1 MANTGRTV
9 SKYNRLY
16 LGNSTIGL
24 DLSCNT
30 MSVGEAGIDFDV
42 DEQAAYCWEV
52 KGGLP
57 DRGNLTLGPVNMSL
71 NAGTAELHDAMVA
84 LEGSQIA
91 ACLAVGIREAPTY
104 GSPAFLWQGSLKS
117 YQSAPAGGMV
127 MATATLSGDNAETNL
142 YYSKPWGVVVHPLGT
157 ETAQNTATAGTIIDN
172 GAPSA
177 NGGYLFYDYT
187 VLDGTLDNTVAIL
200 EESADAATWSTL
212 ILQPDIIAAP
222 AAGIIQLAP
231 GSTVK
236 RYLRWQLAFDAGTTA
251 TFLLAFVRG

>member
-30 MSVGEAGIDFDV
+30 MSVGEAGIDFDI

-57 DRGNLTLGPVNMSL
+57 DWGNLTLGPVNMSL

-117 YQSAPAGGMV
+117 YVSAPAGGMV
-127 MATATLSGDNAETNL
+127 MATATLSGDNAAFPL
-142 YYSKPWGVVVHPLGT
+142 QYSDPWGVVVHPLGT

-172 GAPSA
+172 GAAST
-177 NGGYLFYDYT
+177 NGGYLYYNYT
-187 VLDGTLDNTVAIL
+187 ELDGSLAGAVALL

-212 ILQPDIIAAP
+212 IVQPLIAAP

-236 RYLRWQLAFDAGTTA
+236 QYLRWQLGFTGATTA
-251 TFLLAFVRG
+251 TFFLAFVRG

>member
-16 LGNSTIGL
+16 LGNSTNGL

-30 MSVGEAGIDFDV
+30 MSVGEAGVDFDM
-42 DEQAAYCWEV
+42 DAQAAYCWDV
-52 KGGLP
+52 KGALP
-57 DRGNLTLGPVNMSL
+57 DRGNLTLGPVNMSI

-117 YQSAPAGGMV
+117 YVSAPAGGMV

-142 YYSKPWGVVVHPLGT
+142 YYSKPWGVVVHPLASA
-157 ETAQNTATAGTIIDN
+157 TAGNTATAGTIIDN
-172 GAPSA
+172 GAAST

-187 VLDGTLDNTVAIL
+187 VLDGSLDGAVAIL
-200 EESADAATWSTL
+200 EESADASTWSTL
-212 ILQPDIIAAP
+212 ILQPAITAP

-236 RYLRWQLAFDAGTTA
+236 RYLRWQLGFDAATTA
-251 TFLLAFVRG
+251 TFFTAFVRG

>member
-16 LGNSTIGL
+16 LGNSTTGL

-30 MSVGEAGIDFDV
+30 MSVGEAGIDFDI

-57 DRGNLTLGPVNMSL
+57 DWGNLTLGPVNMSL

-84 LEGSQIA
+84 LEGSQVS

-104 GSPAFLWQGSLKS
+104 GSPAFLFQGSLKS

-142 YYSKPWGVVVHPLGT
+142 MYSKPWGVVVHPLGT

-172 GAPSA
+172 GAA
-177 NGGYLFYDYT
+177 TTNGGYLFYDYT
-187 VLDGTLDNTVAIL
+187 VLDGSLDGAVAIL

-212 ILQPDIIAAP
+212 ILQPAISAP

-236 RYLRWQLAFDAGTTA
+236 RYLRWQLGFDAGTTA
-251 TFLLAFVRG
+251 TFFLAFVRG

>member
-30 MSVGEAGIDFDV
+30 MSVGEAGIDFDI

-57 DRGNLTLGPVNMSL
+57 DWGNLTLGPVNMSL

-84 LEGSQIA
+84 LEGSQVS
-91 ACLAVGIREAPTY
+91 ACLAIGIREAPTY

-127 MATATLSGDNAETNL
+127 MATATLSGDYAASPL
-142 YYSKPWGVVVHPLGT
+142 QYSKPWGVVVHPLGT
-157 ETAQNTATAGTIIDN
+157 ETAAGNSATAGTIIDN
-172 GAPSA
+172 GAA
-177 NGGYLFYDYT
+177 TTGGGYLFYSIT
-187 VLDGTLDNTVAIL
+187 ALDGNIDPVLL
-200 EESADAATWSTL
+200 EDSADAETWTTL
-212 ILQPDIIAAP
+212 VSQSGLSAP

-236 RYLRWQLAFDAGTTA
+236 RYLRWQISFDTATTA
-251 TFLLAFVRG
+251 TFFLAFVRG

>member
-104 GSPAFLWQGSLKS
+104 GSPAFLFQGNLKS

-142 YYSKPWGVVVHPLGT
+142 MYSKPWGVVVHPLGT
-157 ETAQNTATAGTIIDN
+157 ETTPNTATAGTIIDN
-172 GAPSA
+172 GAA
-177 NGGYLFYDYT
+177 TTNGGYLFYDYT
-187 VLDGTLDNTVAIL
+187 VLDGSIDDGLALL

-212 ILQPDIIAAP
+212 ILQPALTAP

-231 GSTVK
+231 GTTVK
-236 RYLRWQLAFDAGTTA
+236 RYLRWQLGFDAATTA
-251 TFLLAFVRG
+251 TFFLAFVRG

>member
-1 MANTGRTV
+1 
-9 SKYNRLY
+9 
-16 LGNSTIGL
+16 
-24 DLSCNT
+24 

-104 GSPAFLWQGSLKS
+104 GSPAFLFQGNLKS

-142 YYSKPWGVVVHPLGT
+142 MYSKPWGVVVHPLGT
-157 ETAQNTATAGTIIDN
+157 ETTPNTATAGTIIDN
-172 GAPSA
+172 GAA
-177 NGGYLFYDYT
+177 TTNGGYLFYDYT
-187 VLDGTLDNTVAIL
+187 VLDGSIDDGLALL

-212 ILQPDIIAAP
+212 ILQPALTAP

-231 GSTVK
+231 GTTVK
-236 RYLRWQLAFDAGTTA
+236 RYLRWQLGFDAATTA
-251 TFLLAFVRG
+251 TFFLAFVRG

>member
-16 LGNSTIGL
+16 LGNGTTGL

-30 MSVGEAGIDFDV
+30 MSVGKAGIDFDV

-57 DRGNLTLGPVNMSL
+57 DWGNLTLGPVNMSL

-84 LEGSQIA
+84 LEGSQVS
-91 ACLAVGIREAPTY
+91 ACLAIGIREAPTY
-104 GSPAFLWQGSLKS
+104 GSPAFLFQGNLKS
-117 YQSAPAGGMV
+117 YVSAPAGGMV
-127 MATATLSGDNAETNL
+127 MATATLSGDYAASPL
-142 YYSKPWGVVVHPLGT
+142 QYSKPWGVVVHPLGT
-157 ETAQNTATAGTIIDN
+157 ETAGNTATAGTIIDN
-172 GAPSA
+172 GAPST

-187 VLDGTLDNTVAIL
+187 AIDGLLDSAEAIL

-212 ILQPDIIAAP
+212 ILQPAISAP

-236 RYLRWQLAFDAGTTA
+236 QYLRWQLGFDAATTA
-251 TFLLAFVRG
+251 TFFLAFVRG

>member
-9 SKYNRLY
+9 SKHTRLY
-16 LGNSTIGL
+16 LGNSANGL

-30 MSVGEAGIDFDV
+30 MSVGEAGIDFDM
-42 DEQAAYCWEV
+42 DAQAAYCWEV
-52 KGGLP
+52 TGALP
-57 DRGNLTLGPVNMSL
+57 DRGNITLGPVNMSI

-84 LEGSQIA
+84 LQGSQVA

-127 MATATLSGDNAETNL
+127 MATATLSGDNAEENL
-142 YYSKPWGVVVHPLGT
+142 YYSKPWGVVVHPLASA
-157 ETAQNTATAGTIIDN
+157 TAGNTATAGTIIDN
-172 GAPSA
+172 GAASS

-187 VLDGTLDNTVAIL
+187 VLDGSLDGAVAIL

-212 ILQPDIIAAP
+212 ILQPALTAP

-236 RYLRWQLAFDAGTTA
+236 RYLRWQLGFDNATTA
-251 TFLLAFVRG
+251 TFFLAFVRG

>member
-16 LGNSTIGL
+16 LGNGTTGL

-30 MSVGEAGIDFDV
+30 MSVGKAGIDFDV

-57 DRGNLTLGPVNMSL
+57 DWGNLTLGPVNMSL

-84 LEGSQIA
+84 LEGSQVS
-91 ACLAVGIREAPTY
+91 ACLAIGIREAPTY
-104 GSPAFLWQGSLKS
+104 GSPAFLFQGNLKS

-127 MATATLSGDNAETNL
+127 MATATLSGDYAASPL
-142 YYSKPWGVVVHPLGT
+142 QYSKPWGVVVHPLGT
-157 ETAQNTATAGTIIDN
+157 ETAGNTATAGTIIDN
-172 GAPSA
+172 GAPST

-187 VLDGTLDNTVAIL
+187 AIDGLLDSAEAIL

-212 ILQPDIIAAP
+212 ILQPALSAP

-236 RYLRWQLAFDAGTTA
+236 QYLRWQLGFDAGTTA
-251 TFLLAFVRG
+251 TFFLAFVRG